1 MKLSIA
7 ISIIVMIF
15 GLIVALWWRQPY
27 GFVLT
32 AVGAV
37 MLIYFFLSS
46 DGKKKK

>member
-15 GLIVALWWRQPY
+15 GFIVALRWRQPY
-27 GFVLT
+27 GFVLA

-46 DGKKKK
+46 EEKKKK